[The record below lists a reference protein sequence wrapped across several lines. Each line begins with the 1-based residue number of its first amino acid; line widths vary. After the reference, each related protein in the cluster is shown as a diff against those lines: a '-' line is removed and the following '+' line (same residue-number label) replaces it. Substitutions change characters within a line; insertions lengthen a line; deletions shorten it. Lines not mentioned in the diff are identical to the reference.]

1 MITDTHAH
9 LYYPE
14 LISQIDETLY
24 RAQDAGVERI
34 IVPAVDLATSRT
46 ILELAEKYNMIYGA
60 LGIHP
65 CEVKNNDHKTLD
77 EIEKLLNHEKI
88 VAIGET
94 GLDYYWDTSNTESQK
109 EFFKHQLLLSKEYN
123 LPVIIH
129 TRSSTEDAIAIVKEN
144 YDLNLKGQFHCFSGD
159 SGQLSSVLEM
169 ENFYVSFCGNI
180 TYKNYK
186 ESEIILNCPEN
197 KILSETDSPFLP
209 PVPYRGKRNEPSFIT
224 NTISKI
230 AEIKSTDTEILKKN
244 MYLNSKM
251 LFPKMFKKE

>member
-1 MITDTHAH
+1 
-9 LYYPE
+9 
-14 LISQIDETLY
+14 
-24 RAQDAGVERI
+24 
-34 IVPAVDLATSRT
+34 
-46 ILELAEKYNMIYGA
+46 
-60 LGIHP
+60 
-65 CEVKNNDHKTLD
+65 
-77 EIEKLLNHEKI
+77 
-88 VAIGET
+88 
-94 GLDYYWDTSNTESQK
+94 
-109 EFFKHQLLLSKEYN
+109 
-123 LPVIIH
+123 IIH